1 MIALGIDAGG
11 TKAAWC
17 ARTEAGAELRGQA
30 GAIQAAATDAG
41 TVAAA
46 TAAIVAEVEASK
58 RQPVGSLVA
67 GLAGAGNLVVR
78 RSLREAL
85 AQRLG
90 ARVRIAVIGDVE
102 VAAAACLA
110 EAPGVAV
117 WSGTGSFAVA
127 RAADGWLHRAGGRGL
142 LLDDRGGAAAI
153 VIAAARQ
160 AVEAADGIREPL
172 PWSSRLV
179 GEFGVASAIDLGRAM
194 RGMSPGDLARR
205 VFVVEEAAREGEPHA
220 RAILTEELDAL
231 AARAQAAVTRAGLT
245 PTSCRVFVGGGV
257 FTHSPVV
264 RELFGAALAVRGFA
278 AQLTVAAAAVDGAL
292 ALAVALAGRHRP
304 LCDWLEDD
312 HAA

>member
-17 ARTEAGAELRGQA
+17 ARTDAGAELRGQA
-30 GAIQAAATDAG
+30 GAIQAAAADAG
-41 TVAAA
+41 TVAGAI
-46 TAAIVAEVEASK
+46 AAIVAEVEAGAHQ
-58 RQPVGSLVA
+58 RVGSLVA

-85 AQRLG
+85 TQELG
-90 ARVRIAVIGDVE
+90 ASVRIAVIGDVE

-127 RAADGWLHRAGGRGL
+127 RAADGKLHRAGGRGL

-153 VIAAARQ
+153 VIAAARR
-160 AVEAADGIREPL
+160 AVEAADGIGEPL

-179 GEFGVASAIDLGRAM
+179 DELGAASAIDLGRTM

-205 VFVVEEAAREGEPHA
+205 VFVVEEAARQGEPHA
-220 RAILTEELDAL
+220 RAILVDELDAL
-231 AARAQAAVTRAGLT
+231 AARTRAAVTRAGLT
-245 PTSCRVFVGGGV
+245 PPSCRVWVGGGV
-257 FTHSPVV
+257 FMHSTVV
-264 RELFGAALAVRGFA
+264 RELFGAALESRGFTG
-278 AQLTVAAAAVDGAL
+278 QLTVAPAAVGGALTLAL
-292 ALAVALAGRHRP
+292 ALAERRLP
-304 LCDWLEDD
+304 LSDWLEDD